1 MSIET
6 RDPATTAPPRET
18 SAGHRPD
25 LAVLARPD
33 SPEAEAYRALRA
45 NIKFAGDP
53 GGRGEHPARSI
64 LLADAGAGDERPAI
78 AANLACALA
87 AAGDPTLLL
96 DADLRRP
103 SLHALFGLPNEDGVS
118 TFLRGGSGATGRDAA
133 LPLKPTAVPGLTL
146 LPAGP
151 TPPDPAELLAADRFR
166 VLLAL
171 ARDAAAFVIVDAP
184 PVTAVADALAVAA
197 AVDGVLLIVRAGRTR
212 RAAAQRAKEQLLRV
226 GANLLGVVLTD
237 ARLGRGEYRY

>member
-6 RDPATTAPPRET
+6 RDPATTAPLRET
-18 SAGHRPD
+18 SLGHRPD

-45 NIKFAGDP
+45 NIKFTGGP
-53 GGRGEHPARSI
+53 GGHPARSI

-118 TFLRGGSGATGRDAA
+118 TFLRGRSDASGRDAA
-133 LPLKPTAVPGLTL
+133 LPLQPTAVPGLTL

-151 TPPDPAELLAADRFR
+151 PPPDPAELLAADRFR

-237 ARLGRGEYRY
+237 AKVGRSEYCY